1 MMMNEVWDL
10 KADVLGIQNY
20 EDREDIIAL
29 DLRMLI
35 L

>member
-1 MMMNEVWDL
+1 MMMNGVWDL
-10 KADVLGIQNY
+10 KDDMLGIQNND
-20 EDREDIIAL
+20 DREDIIAL